1 MSLLLKSVA
10 SIAAVSVVAA
20 PVVVAV
26 GAPSATTLFDDLRAD
41 TALGNKAALADAAVS
56 ETVEAQPADV
66 GEAPPE
72 PAEPAPPEE
81 PSTPEEP
88 GTPGEGA
95 PPGVGGGAPVGGGGS
110 AGGGGGGLGL
120 GGLAGIAGLAAGIA
134 ALASADD
141 DNPTPASPN

>member
-1 MSLLLKSVA
+1 MLH
-10 SIAAVSVVAA
+10 

-95 PPGVGGGAPVGGGGS
+95 PPGVGGGAPVGGGSGGGS
-110 AGGGGGGLGL
+110 AGGGGGLGL
-120 GGLAGIAGLAAGIA
+120 GGIAAIGGLTALGIIAGTGG
-134 ALASADD
+134 
-141 DNPTPASPN
+141 DNDGPSASPN